1 MRPFGGW
8 VLGVAAPCCQFDIRG
23 VCGNGRVAFG
33 PVFDHGDV
41 VGQACLGGLVGV
53 GYAFNQHVAVV
64 FVIGECCFDVFF
76 DDACV
81 FVPKSG
87 GHCGQRGADE
97 FAADFFFCDVVDH
110 TASTGQYPVVCQG
123 QHGYG
128 HENAVA
134 DHGVGVYNADRL
146 VCPEMRGA

>member
-41 VGQACLGGLVGV
+41 VGKAGLGRLVGV
-53 GYAFNQHVAVV
+53 GYAFNQHAAVV
-64 FVIGECCFDVFF
+64 FVIGECGFKLHPHHPC
-76 DDACV
+76 CV
-81 FVPKSG
+81 VPKGG

-97 FAADFFFCDVVDH
+97 FAPDFFFCDVVDH
-110 TASTGQYPVVCQG
+110 TASTGQHPVVCQR

-128 HENAVA
+128 DEDAAA
-134 DHGVGVYNADRL
+134 DHGVGVYNVNPL